1 MADQFGGSL
10 ENDGPPAA
18 KRVKTTPSVASSD
31 GGGKYFLYFRLGDA
45 AAVRFRQLD
54 DFT

>member
-18 KRVKTTPSVASSD
+18 KRVKTTPSAASSD
-31 GGGKYFLYFRLGDA
+31 GGGKYCLVYA
-45 AAVRFRQLD
+45 LD
-54 DFT
+54 LWY